1 MNLAPAVSLP
11 FGFTMMP
18 RQAPVP
24 ANTLQALFQEQP
36 RPHKAAHTNPQER
49 RKGMINR
56 RSILA
61 GIAAVMFAYASPA
74 WAEGTL
80 RVAISTG
87 YPPFDIL
94 NADGTYGG
102 FDVEF
107 AKLICERTDKT
118 CEFTD
123 IEWDGIIPG
132 LLAKKYD
139 VIIASMGINEERMKQ
154 VDFTDTYYKG
164 PSALIAK
171 KDAGFTADEAGT
183 TGKAIGVQR
192 ATAHEC
198 YMKKHMAKAEMRQ
211 YATSEEAYL
220 DLQAGRI
227 DAVLVDT
234 IPGETWLKSD
244 QKNAEAFAPVKADLY
259 DQECFGIGQ
268 GIALRKGE
276 DALKAELNA
285 AIKKTREDGSYL
297 ELSNRYFGR
306 DIFDF

>member
-1 MNLAPAVSLP
+1 ML
-11 FGFTMMP
+11 
-18 RQAPVP
+18 
-24 ANTLQALFQEQP
+24 
-36 RPHKAAHTNPQER
+36 
-49 RKGMINR
+49 NR
-56 RSILA
+56 RSLFA
-61 GIAAVMFAYASPA
+61 SAAALFMAVTGQAQ
-74 WAEGTL
+74 AEGTL

-87 YPPFDIL
+87 YPPFDVL

-107 AKLICERTDKT
+107 ANLICERMNKT

-132 LLAKKYD
+132 LLANKYD
-139 VIIASMGINEERMKQ
+139 VVIASMGINEERLRQ
-154 VDFTDTYYKG
+154 VDFSEPYYKG

-171 KDAGFTADEAGT
+171 KDAGFAADEAGT
-183 TGKAIGVQR
+183 EGKAIGVQR

-198 YMKKHMAKAEMRQ
+198 YIRKHMAKADMRQ
-211 YATSEEAYL
+211 YASTEEAYL

-234 IPGETWLKSD
+234 IPGKEWLKSD
-244 QKNAEAFAPVKADLY
+244 PAKAEAFAPISADLY
-259 DQECFGIGQ
+259 DAECFGVGQ

-276 DALKAELNA
+276 EALKTELNA
-285 AIKKTREDGSYL
+285 AILKTREDGSYL

-306 DIFDF
+306 DIYDF

>member
-1 MNLAPAVSLP
+1 
-11 FGFTMMP
+11 MM
-18 RQAPVP
+18 
-24 ANTLQALFQEQP
+24 
-36 RPHKAAHTNPQER
+36 
-49 RKGMINR
+49 NR
-56 RSILA
+56 RSLFATLA
-61 GIAAVMFAYASPA
+61 TTFVALTTPVF
-74 WAEGTL
+74 AEGVL

-87 YPPFDIL
+87 YPPFDVL

-102 FDVEF
+102 FDVEY
-107 AKLICERTDKT
+107 ANLICARMNKT

-132 LLAKKYD
+132 LLAKKFD

-154 VDFTDTYYKG
+154 VDFSNPYYKG

-183 TGKAIGVQR
+183 AGKAIGVQR

-198 YMKKHMAKAEMRQ
+198 YIGKHMANADMRQ

-234 IPGETWLKSD
+234 IPAEAWLKSD
-244 QKNAEAFAPVKADLY
+244 PKNAENFAPISADLY
-259 DQECFGIGQ
+259 DTECFGVGQ
-268 GIALRKGE
+268 GIAMRKGE

-285 AIKKTREDGSYL
+285 AIQTTREDGSYL

-306 DIFDF
+306 DIYDF

>member
-1 MNLAPAVSLP
+1 ML
-11 FGFTMMP
+11 
-18 RQAPVP
+18 
-24 ANTLQALFQEQP
+24 
-36 RPHKAAHTNPQER
+36 
-49 RKGMINR
+49 NR
-56 RSILA
+56 RSLFA
-61 GIAAVMFAYASPA
+61 SAAALVMAFTAQAQ
-74 WAEGTL
+74 AEGVL

-87 YPPFDIL
+87 YPPFDVL

-107 AKLICERTDKT
+107 ANLICERMNKT

-132 LLAKKYD
+132 LLANKYD

-154 VDFTDTYYKG
+154 VDFSDPYYKG
-164 PSALIAK
+164 PSALIAR

-183 TGKAIGVQR
+183 EGKAIGVQR

-198 YMKKHMAKAEMRQ
+198 YIGKHMAKADMRQ

-234 IPGETWLKSD
+234 IPGEEWLKSD
-244 QKNAEAFAPVKADLY
+244 PANAEAFAPISADLY
-259 DQECFGIGQ
+259 DMECFGVGQ

-285 AIKKTREDGSYL
+285 AIQKTREDGSYI

-306 DIFDF
+306 DIYDF